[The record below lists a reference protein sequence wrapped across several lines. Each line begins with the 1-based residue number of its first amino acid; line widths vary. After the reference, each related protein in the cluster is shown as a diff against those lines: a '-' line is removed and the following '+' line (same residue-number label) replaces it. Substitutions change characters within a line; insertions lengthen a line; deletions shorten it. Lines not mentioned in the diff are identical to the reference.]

1 MVEVIFP
8 DDTGR
13 LDVRFFPPPADLEPY
28 LTLIYH
34 LKVSLPP
41 GETIEDYLQ
50 PEWAN
55 LRFYCGASA
64 KRHGQVESS
73 GPTRLGEARLHVT
86 GPRARALHFE
96 TGSTE
101 VWGVGLMPLGWAR
114 FVGVPASD
122 YVDFAGDGEEDPAF
136 AGFSPLCDVL
146 CEPGEDEDEQL
157 AALVGYFRNHPG
169 RTSDEDRI
177 RAIYEA
183 MVDPYLVNIEDFA
196 DAAKMHKRTL
206 ERLCRK
212 RFGFSPRF
220 LLRRQRMT
228 RCLMAFML
236 AKEKNWR
243 QTIDLHYHDQSHF
256 FREFQTFM
264 GMSPS
269 EYAALPHPIL
279 GAFAA
284 ERQRVWGAPVREVGA
299 LPGEQLSEA

>member
-1 MVEVIFP
+1 MVEVVFP
-8 DDTGR
+8 DDAGR
-13 LDVRFFPPPADLEPY
+13 LDVRFFPPPPDLEPY
-28 LTLIYH
+28 LTTIYH
-34 LKVSLPP
+34 MKVCLPE
-41 GETIEDYLQ
+41 GRMIEDYLQ

-55 LRFYCGASA
+55 LRFASTVSP
-64 KRHGQVESS
+64 KRHRKAQGE
-73 GPTRLGEARLHVT
+73 GPIRPGEARLHVT
-86 GPRARALHFE
+86 GPRAKALHFE
-96 TGSTE
+96 TASNQ
-101 VWGVGLMPLGWAR
+101 VWGIGLMPLGWAR
-114 FVGVPASD
+114 YIGASASD
-122 YVDFAGDGEEDPAF
+122 YVDFAGDGEVEPAF
-136 AGFSPLCDVL
+136 SGILPLCDVL
-146 CEPGEDEDEQL
+146 CSPDGDEDEQL
-157 AALVGYFRNHPG
+157 AALLGFFRDHPG
-169 RTSDEDRI
+169 KVADEARI
-177 RAIYEA
+177 RAIHAA

-212 RFGFSPRF
+212 HFGFSPRF